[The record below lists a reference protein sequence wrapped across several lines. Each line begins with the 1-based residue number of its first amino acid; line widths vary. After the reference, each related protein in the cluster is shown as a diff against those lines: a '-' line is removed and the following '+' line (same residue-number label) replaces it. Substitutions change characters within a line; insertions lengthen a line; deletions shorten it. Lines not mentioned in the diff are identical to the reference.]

1 MTQGEALEILKLG
14 NNVFLTGP
22 AGSGKTHTL
31 NTYIK
36 YLKDAG
42 VEGIAITAS
51 TGIAATHLGGMTIHA
66 WSGLGIRD
74 KLNEQDIDELE
85 ERSYLWK
92 RYENAKILIID
103 EVSMLHHFRFDLV
116 DKLCRSFKRVFDKPF
131 GGLQVILCGDFFQ
144 LPPISRQGEQP
155 AKFIPESN
163 AWKQMDLKICYLEEQ
178 YRQSDDN
185 LLSILNAIRRNEMEE
200 GLFEY
205 LEKAQDTERML
216 DLPEQAGKFATKL
229 FTHNVDV
236 DTVNL
241 TELKKVKGESR
252 SFSMTSSGSRG
263 IVETLKKSCLAPEH
277 LHLKVGA
284 KVMFVKNNYDKGY
297 VNGTLGEV
305 VGYDTSGFPIVKTH
319 SGKDVVAIPDSW
331 RVEEEGKVKGEL
343 IQLPLRLAWAITVHK
358 SQGMSLDAAEI
369 DLSKSFVPGMGYV
382 ALSRVRS
389 LDGLK
394 LLGINGQALRVD
406 ESMLEFDYELKR
418 YSEDAQNYLEDT
430 KDVKKKQKEFLES
443 ILPSKEERE
452 LKLQNHERAGILINQ
467 GKSLAEVAKEL
478 DFVKS
483 TIVGHIERLIE
494 DGKEVKLDHIKKEIK
509 PDRFKKI
516 KQALEKTGKDGDYKL
531 SPARDLLGNSYN
543 FDEIRLVRLFLL
555 GK

>member
-1 MTQGEALEILKLG
+1 M
-14 NNVFLTGP
+14 
-22 AGSGKTHTL
+22 
-31 NTYIK
+31 
-36 YLKDAG
+36 
-42 VEGIAITAS
+42 
-51 TGIAATHLGGMTIHA
+51 
-66 WSGLGIRD
+66 
-74 KLNEQDIDELE
+74 
-85 ERSYLWK
+85 
-92 RYENAKILIID
+92 
-103 EVSMLHHFRFDLV
+103 
-116 DKLCRSFKRVFDKPF
+116 
-131 GGLQVILCGDFFQ
+131 
-144 LPPISRQGEQP
+144 
-155 AKFIPESN
+155 
-163 AWKQMDLKICYLEEQ
+163 
-178 YRQSDDN
+178 
-185 LLSILNAIRRNEMEE
+185 
-200 GLFEY
+200 
-205 LEKAQDTERML
+205 
-216 DLPEQAGKFATKL
+216 
-229 FTHNVDV
+229 
-236 DTVNL
+236 
-241 TELKKVKGESR
+241 
-252 SFSMTSSGSRG
+252 
-263 IVETLKKSCLAPEH
+263 
-277 LHLKVGA
+277 
-284 KVMFVKNNYDKGY
+284 
-297 VNGTLGEV
+297 
-305 VGYDTSGFPIVKTH
+305 
-319 SGKDVVAIPDSW
+319 
-331 RVEEEGKVKGEL
+331 

-494 DGKEVKLDHIKKEIK
+494 EGKEVKLDHIKKEIK